1 MPKSMD
7 TKRTILRKK
16 PQQERSIQRLDTMLQ
31 AAAELLV
38 EQGIINFKM
47 TDLAAR
53 AKVPIG
59 SLYQFFPEKA
69 AVVRALFDRRT
80 SRSKARV
87 KEMFS
92 DIASLEEVMEAI
104 LSSLDWYYEQYRQ
117 DPMWTALWAAGMMD
131 RDLMEMHRDHNVE
144 ISRIFCEAVNAL
156 LPADVAR
163 RMEARSILFTHLSG
177 STLRLA
183 VTQDDDM
190 ARRILDEW
198 KTIVREQLF
207 R

>member
-1 MPKSMD
+1 MPKSLD

-16 PQQERSIQRLDTMLQ
+16 PQQERSIQRLDTILE
-31 AAAELLV
+31 AAAVMIV
-38 EQGIINFKM
+38 EQGVINMKM

-80 SRSKARV
+80 SISKIRV
-87 KEMFS
+87 NEMFS
-92 DIASLEEVMEAI
+92 NISSLEDMLEVA
-104 LSSLDWYYEQYRQ
+104 LSSVDWYYEQYRQ
-117 DPMWTALWAAGMMD
+117 DPLWMALWAASMMD
-131 RDLMEMHRDHNVE
+131 RDLMELHRDHNVD
-144 ISRIFCEAVNAL
+144 IARIFREAVEHL
-156 LPADVAR
+156 LPEDVAR
-163 RMEARSILFTHLSG
+163 RMEARSILFTHLG
-177 STLRLA
+177 GAALRLA
-183 VTQDDDM
+183 VTQDEQM

-198 KTIVREQLF
+198 KTVIREQLF